1 MDIIINNAENY
12 QLYISQEE
20 LDLIFLINKLREK
33 NKLPIFRLT
42 VNKKIPKY
50 IIRPTSELIVNT
62 YNNIVKYNKNKY
74 LLRFQIGEFENKLRN
89 KDERISNILLKKKFK

>member
-1 MDIIINNAENY
+1 MYIIINNAENY

-20 LDLIFLINKLREK
+20 LDLIFLINRFREK
-33 NKLPIFRLT
+33 NKLPIFRIR

-50 IIRPTSELIVNT
+50 IIRPISELIVNT